1 VSTRLTYT
9 GLTEMVQEKLHGVAM
24 VTIEQ
29 LFYSLQLPLLCLSGK
44 RGRVAEGVT
53 QQLPAVCTRAHNNEA
68 PYHSFVHRSSTT
80 SVKKVHACMGPG
92 NESDVCPLTHNQ
104 NCGTLTD

>member
-1 VSTRLTYT
+1 MRLGSLTYT

-29 LFYSLQLPLLCLSGK
+29 LFHSLQLLLLCLSGK

-53 QQLPAVCTRAHNNEA
+53 QQLPAVCTRTHNNEA
-68 PYHSFVHRSSTT
+68 PYHSSVHMQ
-80 SVKKVHACMGPG
+80 VFNCKCQEGIH
-92 NESDVCPLTHNQ
+92 DVVWE
-104 NCGTLTD
+104 